1 MVKIYKILK
10 DKKRVFIL
18 LDNFK
23 ICKIKL
29 GGENY

>member
-10 DKKRVFIL
+10 DKKRVYIL

-23 ICKIKL
+23 ICKIRL
-29 GGENY
+29 GKENY